1 MEILFLWLLH
11 FRIFPWLKLSP
22 SKLVTELQCVEIS
35 SIASIL
41 RFFRR
46 KKMLLDIKPCPGK
59 CNLEKNMSI
68 RELRRKSVATLLVH
82 RTLWS
87 MASLL
92 ITPLEIQTNT
102 THTWKQDPFLTEIGK
117 KKSLREHSN
126 MEILSASER
135 TERLPCKFRN
145 ISVPHNKSVSVSGRA
160 WDCLGGWS

>member
-117 KKSLREHSN
+117 KKAWGSIRTWKFSVHLRELRDFLVN
-126 MEILSASER
+126 LEIFQFHI
-135 TERLPCKFRN
+135 T
-145 ISVPHNKSVSVSGRA
+145 RA
-160 WDCLGGWS
+160 FL